1 MTVYDW
7 NEDATLPPAI
17 VRDATGKIW
26 RRVLF
31 VDTVTGFMVR
41 CDKHLDEV
49 KGHVPAPVSVTLLT
63 PDHMKHAEIARRL
76 LDADDRS

>member
-7 NEDATLPPAI
+7 NSDATLPPAI
-17 VRDATGKIW
+17 VRDATGKAW

-41 CDKHLDEV
+41 LDREMNEV
-49 KGHVPAPVSVTLLT
+49 KGYVPAPVDVAILT
-63 PDHMKHAEIARRL
+63 PDRLKHLEIARRL
-76 LDADDRS
+76 LDADDSN